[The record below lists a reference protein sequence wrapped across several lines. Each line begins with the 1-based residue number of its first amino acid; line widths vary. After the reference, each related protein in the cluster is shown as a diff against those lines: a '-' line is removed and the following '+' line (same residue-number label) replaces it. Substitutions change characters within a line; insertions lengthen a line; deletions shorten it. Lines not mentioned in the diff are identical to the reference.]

1 MKQTIRR
8 STVFAPLIITLLG
21 LFLFLPGLGEVH
33 LFDWDEINF
42 AESARE
48 MLVTGNYLDVQVN
61 YELFWE
67 KPPLFIWMQV
77 LSMKLFGVN
86 EFAARFPN
94 AIAGI
99 VTLLVLWYVGKK
111 IKDERLGG
119 LWVALYLGSIFP
131 FFYFKSGIIDPWFN
145 LFTFL
150 GIYHFIH
157 YTFAGR
163 RSPPT
168 KRAVL
173 SALFIG
179 LAILTKGP
187 VALLVFGLTLFVFFI
202 FDKFRWRYP
211 LKDVLLYLLILSL
224 VGGFWFIL
232 QIINGNFTI
241 IQDFIVYQ
249 IRLFSTKDAGH
260 GGFLLYHFVFVLIGV
275 FPASIF
281 ALSSFRKKI
290 FKEEYDTQLR
300 HAQLWLMIL
309 FWVVMILFTIVKTK
323 IVHYA
328 SLSYFPLTFFS
339 ALFLHNTLKSRKR
352 IPQYMALLV
361 LFFAIIYGIAV
372 AVLPFVDELKHF
384 VLPYVEDEFARG
396 NLQATSTWYG
406 FEPLIGLLLIVG
418 AIVFY
423 VMVRRG
429 NTLRGLI
436 VLLLTTT
443 IYVSTT
449 MYFVV
454 PQIEKYSQAAALDFY
469 ISKKGED
476 CYIYPTSKSYA
487 HYFYSNRI
495 PENRNA
501 DEAYLFGGDIDKI
514 CYFVVKNI
522 HSYVVD
528 FEQKVPDAKRLYDKN
543 GFVFYERKP
552 IKNDK
557 Q

>member
-1 MKQTIRR
+1 MNVKDIKINTPY
-8 STVFAPLIITLLG
+8 SYLIIAFVG
-21 LFLFLPGLGEVH
+21 LWLFLPGLGSVH

-48 MLVTGNYLDVQVN
+48 MMITGNYLDVQVN

-77 LSMKLFGVN
+77 VAMKLFGIN

-94 AIAGI
+94 AIAGV
-99 VTLLVLWYVGKK
+99 VTLLALFRIGST
-111 IKDERLGG
+111 IKDRQLGW
-119 LWVALYLGSIFP
+119 LWVALYVGSIFP

-145 LFTFL
+145 LFTFV
-150 GIYHFIH
+150 GIYYFVR
-157 YTFAGR
+157 YTYPQHA
-163 RSPPT
+163 SPPLQN
-168 KRAVL
+168 ALL

-187 VALLVFGLTLFVFFI
+187 VALLVFGLTLFLFWVF
-202 FDKFRWRYP
+202 DRCRWRYP
-211 LKDVLLYLLILSL
+211 IRDVLLYVLVLSF

-232 QIINGNFTI
+232 QIANGNFTI

-281 ALSSFRKKI
+281 ALSSFRKKAYTNQPQP
-290 FKEEYDTQLR
+290 FVQHTFR
-300 HAQLWLMIL
+300 WMMIL

-328 SLSYFPLTFFS
+328 SLSYFPLTFLS
-339 ALFLHNTLKSRKR
+339 ALYLHSMLKERKKLPR
-352 IPQYMALLV
+352 YMLIMV
-361 LFFAIIYGIAV
+361 LILATIYGLAIAI
-372 AVLPFVDELKHF
+372 LPSVDSFKH
-384 VLPYVEDEFARG
+384 LLIPYIQDEFAIG
-396 NLQATSTWYG
+396 NLQATSSWYG
-406 FEPLIGLLLIVG
+406 FEPLIGLLLVVS
-418 AIVFY
+418 AVVFY
-423 VMVRRG
+423 LLARKG
-429 NTLRGLI
+429 KTAKALS
-436 VLLLTTT
+436 LLLLGSTL
-443 IYVSTT
+443 YVSLT

-487 HYFYSNRI
+487 HYFYSDRV
-495 PENRNA
+495 PENKNA
-501 DEAYLFGGDIDKI
+501 DETYLFTGEIDKT

-522 HSYVVD
+522 RTYVAD
-528 FEQKVPDAKRLYDKN
+528 FEQKVPDAHRLYDKN

-552 IKNDK
+552 IKK
-557 Q
+557 